1 MRYIS
6 AQQFIYKINWLTK
19 LFVKYSL
26 HTMLLMT
33 SISFSQTATAPS
45 SGDGSSGNPY
55 QIATLENFYWLSQQ
69 EVNSDATGLYW
80 SRNYIQTADIDA
92 SASSGWN
99 SNTGWN
105 PIGNATTSFSGTYD
119 GDNHIISN
127 LSINRNENLQGLFG
141 SILGATISNLGIT
154 NVSITAKTMIG
165 GLVGQN
171 VNSVISECF
180 GTGSVTSSE
189 YYMGGFVGYND
200 NSTISNCYSFINVT
214 GNQYFGGFIGHS
226 VNNSIVMN
234 CYTIGTVG
242 GGTNTV
248 GRFVGFNGNAFTNCF
263 WNTETSGAYSGVGS
277 GNTGGLTGKTTSELK
292 TAATFLDASWDSNIW
307 AIDAGFNEGY
317 PYLKWQNPGGSPLPV
332 ELISFTGEL
341 NIDEIGLKWETA
353 TEKNNYGFEV
363 QKSETSGQNS
373 EWETIG
379 FVQGNGTTNSPKN
392 YDFTDSELPNS
403 EEVSYRLKQID
414 NDGTFA
420 YSKIVTV
427 DLTTITDV
435 DDDGIVQEFALN
447 QNYPN
452 PFNPSTTIKFT
463 IPSNVK
469 GETSNTKLVIY
480 DILGRDV
487 ATLVN
492 QILQPGNHEIQFDGS
507 NLSSGMYFYRINA
520 GDKFNYVRKM
530 ILVK

>member
-55 QIATLENFYWLSQQ
+55 QIETLENLYWLSQQ
-69 EVNSDATGLYW
+69 EGNSDATGLYW

-180 GTGSVTSSE
+180 GTGSVSSSE
-189 YYMGGFVGYND
+189 YYMGGFVG
-200 NSTISNCYSFINVT
+200 
-214 GNQYFGGFIGHS
+214 
-226 VNNSIVMN
+226 
-234 CYTIGTVG
+234 
-242 GGTNTV
+242 
-248 GRFVGFNGNAFTNCF
+248 
-263 WNTETSGAYSGVGS
+263 
-277 GNTGGLTGKTTSELK
+277 
-292 TAATFLDASWDSNIW
+292 
-307 AIDAGFNEGY
+307 
-317 PYLKWQNPGGSPLPV
+317 
-332 ELISFTGEL
+332 
-341 NIDEIGLKWETA
+341 
-353 TEKNNYGFEV
+353 
-363 QKSETSGQNS
+363 
-373 EWETIG
+373 
-379 FVQGNGTTNSPKN
+379 
-392 YDFTDSELPNS
+392 
-403 EEVSYRLKQID
+403 
-414 NDGTFA
+414 
-420 YSKIVTV
+420 
-427 DLTTITDV
+427 
-435 DDDGIVQEFALN
+435 
-447 QNYPN
+447 
-452 PFNPSTTIKFT
+452 
-463 IPSNVK
+463 
-469 GETSNTKLVIY
+469 
-480 DILGRDV
+480 
-487 ATLVN
+487 
-492 QILQPGNHEIQFDGS
+492 
-507 NLSSGMYFYRINA
+507 
-520 GDKFNYVRKM
+520 
-530 ILVK
+530 